1 MTGPPAHVLVT
12 GSDGFVGRAL
22 TRRLCRDGYRLT
34 EVDLTRGVDVTHWD
48 QLRHTAPFDVVVH
61 LAARTFVPDS
71 FRQPHDFYH
80 TNVTGT
86 LNVLELARRH
96 GARVVYASAY
106 VYGRPRYLP
115 IDEAHPVQA
124 LNPYTAGKLLGEDL
138 CRAYHRH
145 SGVPVV
151 ILRAF
156 NIYGPGQRPEFL
168 IPRIV
173 QALPQGE
180 VRLADPDPRR
190 DWLYLDDAVT
200 AYTKAVAFNAE
211 PWVVFNVGAGQSHS
225 VREVA
230 DTVRRLGGRPFTV
243 HYEGRRREGEI
254 DDLVADCRRIG
265 AALDWRATV
274 DLTEGIRRLL
284 AETYGHLPVPDG
296 QNPAAGGSS
305 RAIDR
310 P

>member
-1 MTGPPAHVLVT
+1 MSGRQSHVLVT

-22 TRRLCRDGYRLT
+22 TRRLRRDGYRLT
-34 EVDLTRGVDVTHWD
+34 EVDQTRGVDVSQWD
-48 QLRHTAPFDVVVH
+48 QLRHTEPFDVVVH

-71 FRQPHDFYH
+71 FQQPHDFYG

-115 IDEAHPVQA
+115 IDEAHRVQA
-124 LNPYTAGKLLGEDL
+124 LNPYTASKLLGEDL
-138 CRAYHRH
+138 CRAYHHH

-156 NIYGPGQRPEFL
+156 NIYGPGQRSEFL

-180 VRLADPDPRR
+180 IQLADSDPRR
-190 DWLYLDDAVT
+190 DWLYLDDAVA
-200 AYTKAVAFNAE
+200 AYGKAVAFNAA
-211 PWVVFNVGAGQSHS
+211 PWAVFNVGAGRSHS
-225 VREVA
+225 VREVVE
-230 DTVRRLGGRPFTV
+230 TVRRLWGRPFTV
-243 HYEGRRREGEI
+243 HYEGRRRAGEI
-254 DDLVADCRRIG
+254 DDLVADCRHIS
-265 AALDWRATV
+265 AALDWRPTV
-274 DLTEGIRRLL
+274 DLTTGMRRLL
-284 AETYGHLPVPDG
+284 AETYGDHSIARGEPGAERIEPGD
-296 QNPAAGGSS
+296 
-305 RAIDR
+305 
-310 P
+310 